1 MAKRSLDKTARC
13 GGLPCGQE
21 QSQVLPRDA
30 YYVLV
35 VDDDSVFREFVRGV
49 LRRHGFNVL
58 TTSSGAMGLEI
69 LDSVRGDIR
78 VVLLDYT
85 MPGFAGAET
94 LQYVRETTPAVKVVP
109 LAPFIPQRITSSAG
123 NGTDGDTENSV
134 YTKEL
139 IETIDLLAAAATA
152 A

>member
-1 MAKRSLDKTARC
+1 
-13 GGLPCGQE
+13 
-21 QSQVLPRDA
+21 
-30 YYVLV
+30 
-35 VDDDSVFREFVRGV
+35 
-49 LRRHGFNVL
+49 
-58 TTSSGAMGLEI
+58 MGLEI